1 MYYGTG
7 LNLTTTLL
15 QHFGEIMLN
24 IYIINT
30 LCSFFSFMLL
40 TKHTCFT
47 SQELYGTVLYVSA
60 NNYNSS
66 GLFHLPISAAVS
78 GVPVYI

>member
-15 QHFGEIMLN
+15 QHVGEIMLN

-47 SQELYGTVLYVSA
+47 SQELYGTVL
-60 NNYNSS
+60 
-66 GLFHLPISAAVS
+66 
-78 GVPVYI
+78 